1 LLEEAEQQM
10 RIENQERKKMEKEG
24 TLTEEEIIV
33 HI

>member
-24 TLTEEEIIV
+24 TLTEEEIVV